1 MTSEDDEEEAE
12 FEASLRL
19 DLPINDEAPAAVE
32 ESSSKDGITLPN
44 IRMQR
49 RYHPGASVEL
59 LAKDAASAV
68 LQPHQTFS
76 HQPSTLLCY
85 EKQRQTLPPR
95 NTARAVRQAVDDK
108 LLAHFTFCVVRS
120 GAHR

>member
-1 MTSEDDEEEAE
+1 MMSEDDEEEAE

-19 DLPINDEAPAAVE
+19 DLPTTNDEAPAAVE

-59 LAKDAASAV
+59 LAKDVASAV

-85 EKQRQTLPPR
+85 EQQRQTAPPR
-95 NTARAVRQAVDDK
+95 KTARAV
-108 LLAHFTFCVVRS
+108 H
-120 GAHR
+120 